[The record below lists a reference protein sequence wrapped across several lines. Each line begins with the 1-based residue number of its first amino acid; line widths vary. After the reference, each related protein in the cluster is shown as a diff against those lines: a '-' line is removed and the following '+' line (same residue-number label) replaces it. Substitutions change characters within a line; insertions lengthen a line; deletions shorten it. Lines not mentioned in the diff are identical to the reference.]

1 MKYLQQYVHVLPIC
15 YYIRLTREPK
25 EGSMMYMQE
34 MLSNMSRAI
43 IRFNRAKC
51 RSRKVN
57 LLERKLALIPI
68 CEHAHWYTQVYNLHV
83 FPSGGQGGLEINWYI
98 KRYWGRK
105 LGHER
110 FFNLFSN
117 FFLGKTEHIKKIV
130 VQKCNKR

>member
-1 MKYLQQYVHVLPIC
+1 
-15 YYIRLTREPK
+15 
-25 EGSMMYMQE
+25 MMYMQE

-83 FPSGGQGGLEINWYI
+83 FPRGGNLTGTSGDIGAENWDM
-98 KRYWGRK
+98 RGFSTFF
-105 LGHER
+105 R
-110 FFNLFSN
+110 FFL
-117 FFLGKTEHIKKIV
+117 
-130 VQKCNKR
+130 